1 MYLLSWPDAGNER
14 NAVQAIPIPGMLS
27 LLAFHDSGATVKGLK
42 DFPAAERP
50 PVFLSWLSFKIMV
63 GAGALILLVAALAW
77 LKRGN
82 PGSSPAVLRAVIL
95 ALPLPWIAIEFGWML
110 AEVGRQPWIVYG
122 VMKTADAV
130 SRLATVQVATSLAGF
145 VAVYGILGFIAI
157 SLIVRFA
164 RKGPVVE

>member
-1 MYLLSWPDAGNER
+1 
-14 NAVQAIPIPGMLS
+14 
-27 LLAFHDSGATVKGLK
+27 
-42 DFPAAERP
+42 
-50 PVFLSWLSFKIMV
+50 MV
-63 GAGALILLVAALAW
+63 GAGSLILLVSLLAW

-82 PGSSPAVLRAVIL
+82 PIASPGVLRTVIL

-110 AEVGRQPWIVYG
+110 TEVGRQPWIVYG

-145 VAVYGILGFIAI
+145 VAVYSVLGFIAI

-164 RKGPVVE
+164 RKGPVAE

>member
-1 MYLLSWPDAGNER
+1 
-14 NAVQAIPIPGMLS
+14 
-27 LLAFHDSGATVKGLK
+27 
-42 DFPAAERP
+42 
-50 PVFLSWLSFKIMV
+50 MV

-82 PGSSPAVLRAVIL
+82 PIASPGVLRAIIL

-130 SRLATVQVATSLAGF
+130 SRLATVQVATSLAAF
-145 VAVYGILGFIAI
+145 IAVYGILGFVAV

-164 RKGPVVE
+164 RKGPVAE